1 MNANDVRRLYDYN
14 YWAKARIMRSA
25 LLVTPE
31 QFTAANT
38 SSYGSLQG
46 TLVHNMLAEMI
57 WRNRL
62 QAKHTPFSLPVVGDF
77 PTPQRLDEYWIAQE
91 ALMRAY
97 ISGVTDADLE
107 IMLEYKNSRGIVYR
121 NAVWGILTH
130 VVNHG
135 TQHRA
140 EAAAMLTDFNY
151 SPGDIDMILYLREK
165 SL

>member
-1 MNANDVRRLYDYN
+1 
-14 YWAKARIMRSA
+14 MRAA
-25 LLVTPE
+25 LRVTPA

-46 TLVHNMLAEMI
+46 TLVHTMSAEMT
-57 WRNRL
+57 WLHRL
-62 QAKHTPFSLPVVGDF
+62 QAAQPPFTRLVVDDF
-77 PTPQRLDEYWIAQE
+77 PTPQILNDHWAAQE
-91 ALMRAY
+91 TLMRAY
-97 ISGVTDADLE
+97 LSDLTDADLE
-107 IMLEYKNSRGIVYR
+107 IMLEYKNYKGVVYR

-140 EAAAMLTDFNY
+140 EAAVMLTDFNY
-151 SPGDIDMILYLREK
+151 SPGDIDMIMYLREK

>member
-1 MNANDVRRLYDYN
+1 MNANDIRILYDYN

-25 LLVTPE
+25 LRVTPA

-46 TLVHNMLAEMI
+46 TLVHTLSAEI
-57 WRNRL
+57 TWRNRL
-62 QAKHTPFSLPVVGDF
+62 QAAQPLFTRLVIDDF
-77 PTPQRLDEYWIAQE
+77 PTPQILDDYWAEQE
-91 ALMRAY
+91 SLMRAY
-97 ISGVTDADLE
+97 LSGLTDADLE
-107 IMLEYKNSRGIVYR
+107 IMLEYKNSRGIVYH
-121 NAVWGILTH
+121 NAVWGILMH

>member
-1 MNANDVRRLYDYN
+1 
-14 YWAKARIMRSA
+14 MRSA
-25 LLVTPE
+25 LRVTPA

-46 TLVHNMLAEMI
+46 TLVHTMSAEMT
-57 WRNRL
+57 WRHRL
-62 QAKHTPFSLPVVGDF
+62 QAAQPSFTRLAVDDF
-77 PTPQRLDEYWIAQE
+77 PTPQILNDYWAAQE

-97 ISGVTDADLE
+97 LSGLSDADLE
-107 IMLEYKNSRGIVYR
+107 IVLEYKNYKGIVYH
-121 NAVWGILTH
+121 NAVWGILAH

-151 SPGDIDMILYLREK
+151 SPGDIDMIMYLREK